1 MRALENLEPKK
12 VFEYFEDLC
21 CIPHGSGNTKQISD
35 YCVGFARKHSFMF
48 TQDSLNNVIIRK
60 NASAGYENSPTVI
73 LQGHL
78 DMVCEK
84 DSSSEIDFLKD
95 GLSLRLDGDFVSA
108 SGTTLGGDDGIAVAM
123 ALSVLDDETLSHP
136 PLEVLLTTDEETGMY
151 GADGLDA
158 SLLKGKLLL
167 NIDSEDEG
175 ILTAGCAGGARA
187 EIKKALTFEK
197 SEKTKKIVI
206 SGLEG
211 GHSGVEIDKNRHNA
225 NKLMLELLRCVPN
238 VKLADISGGAKDNV
252 IPNRCE
258 CSVCTDCDLTE
269 IIDAFIKDKY
279 NSADPNLQITVTDGD
294 ILPVISEEESR
305 KIIDLIC
312 TLPNGVQKMSGQ
324 IEGLVQT
331 SLNLGVLK
339 IEKDCLVCTYSV
351 RSSVNSEK
359 YELLNQLQN
368 IADGFGAQFSDHG
381 HYPAW
386 EYRENSHLRD
396 VMVKTFEELYG
407 RKPTVDVIHA
417 GLECG
422 LFCDKIDGLDAVSFG
437 PDLFDIHTVN
447 ERLSVSSV
455 QRTYKYLCE
464 ILKNLR

>member
-1 MRALENLEPKK
+1 MRVLENLKPEK

-21 CIPHGSGNTKQISD
+21 AVPHGSGNTKQISD
-35 YCVGFARKHSFMF
+35 YCVNFAKEHGFSFV
-48 TQDSLNNVIIRK
+48 QDSLNNVIIRK

-84 DSSSEIDFLKD
+84 DSTSEIDFLKD

-108 SGTTLGGDDGIAVAM
+108 DGTTLGGDDGIAVAM
-123 ALSVLDDETLSHP
+123 ALSVLDSTDILHP
-136 PLEVLLTTDEETGMY
+136 PLEVLFTTDEETGMY

-158 SLLKGKLLL
+158 SLLKGKILL

-175 ILTAGCAGGARA
+175 ILTVGCAGGARA
-187 EIKKALTFEK
+187 DIRKSLTFGETA
-197 SEKTKKIVI
+197 KTKKIVI
-206 SGLEG
+206 SGLAG
-211 GHSGVEIDKNRHNA
+211 GHSGVEIHKNRHNA
-225 NKLMLELLRCVPN
+225 NKLMIELLNSIPN
-238 VKLADISGGAKDNV
+238 VKLAYVSGGAKDNV

-258 CSVCTDCDLTE
+258 CSVCADCDLTE
-269 IIDAFIKDKY
+269 IIDTFIKDKY
-279 NSADPNLQITVTDGD
+279 NSADPNLQITVTDGVV
-294 ILPVISEEESR
+294 LPVINEKATRE
-305 KIIDLIC
+305 IIDLIC
-312 TLPNGVQKMSGQ
+312 ALPNGVQKMSTQ
-324 IEGLVQT
+324 IPSLVQT
-331 SLNLGVLK
+331 SLNLGVVK
-339 IEKDCLVCTYSV
+339 IENNTLYCTFSV

-359 YELLNQLQN
+359 YEILNTLKN
-368 IADGFGAQFSDHG
+368 IADSFGADFSDHG

-396 VMVKTFEELYG
+396 VMVKTFEKLYG

-422 LFCDKIDGLDAVSFG
+422 IFCDKIDGLDAVSFG
-437 PDLFDIHTVN
+437 PVLFDIHTVN

-455 QRTYKYLCE
+455 QRTYEFLCE
-464 ILKNLR
+464 TLKNLR

>member
-1 MRALENLEPKK
+1 MRVLENLKPEK

-21 CIPHGSGNTKQISD
+21 AVPHGSGNTKQISD
-35 YCVGFARKHSFMF
+35 YCVNFAKEHGFSFV
-48 TQDSLNNVIIRK
+48 QDSLNNVIIRK

-84 DSSSEIDFLKD
+84 DSTSEIDFLKD

-108 SGTTLGGDDGIAVAM
+108 DGTTLGGDDGIAVAM
-123 ALSVLDDETLSHP
+123 ALCVLDSTDILHP
-136 PLEVLLTTDEETGMY
+136 PLEVLFTTDEETGMY

-158 SLLKGKLLL
+158 SLLKGKILL

-175 ILTAGCAGGARA
+175 ILTVGCAGGARA
-187 EIKKALTFEK
+187 DIRKSLTFGETA
-197 SEKTKKIVI
+197 KTKKIVI
-206 SGLEG
+206 SGLAG
-211 GHSGVEIDKNRHNA
+211 GHSGVEIHKNRHNA
-225 NKLMLELLRCVPN
+225 NKLMIELLNSIPN
-238 VKLADISGGAKDNV
+238 VKLAYVSGGAKDNV

-258 CSVCTDCDLTE
+258 CSVCADCDLTE
-269 IIDAFIKDKY
+269 IIDTFIKDKY
-279 NSADPNLQITVTDGD
+279 NSADPNLQITVTDGVV
-294 ILPVISEEESR
+294 LPVINEKATRE
-305 KIIDLIC
+305 IIDLIC
-312 TLPNGVQKMSGQ
+312 ALPNGVQKMSTQ
-324 IEGLVQT
+324 IPSLVQT
-331 SLNLGVLK
+331 SLNLGVVK
-339 IEKDCLVCTYSV
+339 IENNTLYCTFSV

-359 YELLNQLQN
+359 YEILNTLKN
-368 IADGFGAQFSDHG
+368 IADSFGADFSDHG

-396 VMVKTFEELYG
+396 VMVKTFEKLYG

-422 LFCDKIDGLDAVSFG
+422 IFCDKIDGLDAVSFG

-455 QRTYKYLCE
+455 QRTYEFLCE
-464 ILKNLR
+464 TLKNLR